1 MTPANESRR
10 KKTWLNL
17 LPGCAL
23 LAQSWRKMQKLS
35 DFDEI
40 WYTGRY
46 KGPNYEYAIENF
58 FAFTIAK
65 MAAIKIL

>member
-1 MTPANESRR
+1 M
-10 KKTWLNL
+10 
-17 LPGCAL
+17 
-23 LAQSWRKMQKLS
+23 AQSWRKMQMLS

-46 KGPNYEYAIENF
+46 KGPDYEYAIKNF

-65 MAAIKIL
+65 MAVIKIL